1 DILEKYIIH
10 FNEQRGPNIRLSVKI
25 NNGFAESFLQTTS
38 TYIENFFKSFPCSN
52 ELTINKNNFIANFP
66 TNSIFYGLHTA
77 SQNNL
82 GPPLDRI
89 VHGVQ
94 HNFSIII
101 LKVFGQGIFDD
112 ELVNSFFIYAIL
124 KYFRTLEIISGNL
137 FEVADGAD
145 KHIREFTKP
154 SFLKTLENLF
164 YESKVE
170 LADIAD
176 EMSASSWFSEELRWL
191 DEWQLYCEGFIHD
204 MQAFLPNY
212 SRLDFSLIFFDK
224 LSEQLNLQDYQKQTL
239 IFMLIQ
245 TIKYQKASE
254 HTV

>member
-1 DILEKYIIH
+1 MDRMKWFHLSIFQSKLQWSYLLSGCITPLLIKTKKEDILEKYIIH

-124 KYFRTLEIISGNL
+124 KYF
-137 FEVADGAD
+137 
-145 KHIREFTKP
+145 
-154 SFLKTLENLF
+154 
-164 YESKVE
+164 
-170 LADIAD
+170 
-176 EMSASSWFSEELRWL
+176 
-191 DEWQLYCEGFIHD
+191 
-204 MQAFLPNY
+204 
-212 SRLDFSLIFFDK
+212 
-224 LSEQLNLQDYQKQTL
+224 
-239 IFMLIQ
+239 
-245 TIKYQKASE
+245 
-254 HTV
+254 